1 MQSPS
6 LQQPLLRLPPGL
18 AVRLAAAAAS
28 RRPLHPVHGPGPLAG
43 AQRGGGPETGVR
55 LQW

>member
-55 LQW
+55 L